1 MNRKIAI
8 SDAGSM
14 LKTSLKY
21 QTVRKSYTEEAKS
34 KLIEIRT
41 ITL

>member
-1 MNRKIAI
+1 MKHEIAI

-21 QTVRKSYTEEAKS
+21 QMERKSYTEKAKP
-34 KLIEIRT
+34 KLIEIRP
-41 ITL
+41 IT